1 MSDRDPTNPF
11 APLDNP
17 GWLDEIEIPSIAHD
31 GSISADWL
39 AMTLAEDARI
49 EGGRLANAGYLA
61 VKIAS
66 ASDFI
71 LARAVKAEAEI
82 ERLQSIPGLSDVLDG
97 KAVIVPVEATPE
109 MVSAGVYHLAD
120 HLCASEYVNGPDAS
134 FVLALAHTAFVG
146 AFSMSLAASPYTKDK
161 TDEA

>member
-1 MSDRDPTNPF
+1 MSEREKLIE
-11 APLDNP
+11 AMARAMCRE
-17 GWLDEIEIPSIAHD
+17 DEIEIPSIAHD

-49 EGGRLANAGYLA
+49 ENGRLANAEYLA

-71 LARAVKAEAEI
+71 LARAVKAEAEV
-82 ERLQSIPGLSDVLDG
+82 ERLRAVPGLSDVIAG
-97 KAVIVPVEATPE
+97 KAVIVPVEPTAE
-109 MVSAGVYHLAD
+109 MVSAGTYHLAD

-134 FVLALAHTAFVG
+134 VVLALAHTAFVG
-146 AFSMSLAASPYTKDK
+146 AFSVAVAANPYRKA
-161 TDEA
+161 E